1 MTIDLH
7 DRDASLSG
15 EPILRATTI
24 LAVRRGD
31 RIAVGGD
38 GQVTLGNTVMK
49 GTACKIRR
57 LHNDKVIVGFAG
69 GAADAFALLE
79 RFEGMLDKHQGNTLK
94 AAIELAKEWRTD
106 RALRPLKSTM
116 IVADHKELLLLS
128 GNGDVIQPDEGVLAI
143 GSGGP
148 FAAAAARALVKHTE
162 LDAVALVRESL
173 QIAADICIY
182 TNDSIHVEELP

>member
-1 MTIDLH
+1 MTSDSH
-7 DRDASLSG
+7 SPTSTEHG
-15 EPILRATTI
+15 EPVLRATTI

-49 GTACKIRR
+49 GSANKIRR
-57 LHNDKVIVGFAG
+57 LHGDQVIVGFAG

-106 RALRPLKSTM
+106 RALRVLKSTM
-116 IVADHKELLLLS
+116 IVADAKELLLLS

-148 FAAAAARALVKHTE
+148 FAAAAARALVKHTDLKAPE
-162 LDAVALVRESL
+162 LVREAL
-173 QIAADICIY
+173 QIAAEICIY